1 MPHQLE
7 ELERRLGYSFTNRSL
22 LLRALT
28 HKSAAT
34 EQSPGNGAAADNEQF
49 EFLGDAVL
57 GFIASDYLMRRF
69 PSHGEGVLSR
79 LKAHVVSA
87 AFLYQASEE
96 LGIGGHLLLGRG
108 EELSGGRA
116 KRALLANA
124 MEAIIA
130 AIYFDAGLEPCREFV
145 ERQLLSRLRLDEP
158 SVNPLPLD
166 SKSALQELAQ
176 ARGLPMPR
184 YLIVRESGP
193 EHSKTFTVEVRV
205 GKNFVACAEGHSKK
219 AAGQRAAQAVL
230 EMLGQPGPQTH

>member
-1 MPHQLE
+1 MPPQLE
-7 ELERRLGYSFTNRSL
+7 ELERRLGYAFTDRSL

-28 HKSAAT
+28 HKSAAS
-34 EQSPGNGAAADNEQF
+34 EQPLGYGAPSTDNEQF

-69 PSHGEGVLSR
+69 PGYGEGVLSR
-79 LKAHVVSA
+79 LKAHVVSS
-87 AFLYQASEE
+87 AFLYQASDE

-130 AIYFDAGLEPCREFV
+130 AIYLDAGLEPCRQFV
-145 ERQLLSRLRLDEP
+145 ERELLSRLRLDESP
-158 SVNPLPLD
+158 SAPLPLD

-176 ARGLPMPR
+176 SKGLPMPR
-184 YLIVRESGP
+184 YVIVRESGP

-205 GKNFVACAEGHSKK
+205 GKDFVARAEGHSKK
-219 AAGQRAAQAVL
+219 AAGQKAAQAVL
-230 EMLGQPGPQTH
+230 DMLGKAG